1 MVRKFT
7 NITCIY
13 FNDSSFIPA
22 KYTCP
27 DIEFDDVI
35 LQLTTN
41 TEDNYEKISEFIT
54 DYAFALFCS
63 KSDLS
68 DFNSDHKKYKR
79 NNWRLLDFTEVKKSN
94 KESKEKNENS
104 NNR

>member
-1 MVRKFT
+1 MIRKFT

-35 LQLTTN
+35 LSLTTN
-41 TEDNYEKISEFIT
+41 SETNYEKISEFIT
-54 DYAFALFCS
+54 DYAFALFCN
-63 KSDLS
+63 KSDLT
-68 DFNSDHKKYKR
+68 DYVIDHKKYKR
-79 NNWRLLDFTEVKKSN
+79 NNWRLLDFSEVKKTV
-94 KESKEKNENS
+94 KETKKQEEPKQ
-104 NNR
+104 